1 MTKNSAQIP
10 LAPNTPDPPTTYAER
25 AEVEAEHS
33 ATGGRFRAQQAI
45 GSGVRP
51 PRPPSGPWSAEP
63 GPVPGPEL
71 PIDCT
76 DCGDVLGE
84 ALGGASEATEPE
96 ESEI

>member
-1 MTKNSAQIP
+1 
-10 LAPNTPDPPTTYAER
+10 
-25 AEVEAEHS
+25 
-33 ATGGRFRAQQAI
+33 
-45 GSGVRP
+45 
-51 PRPPSGPWSAEP
+51 
-63 GPVPGPEL
+63 VPGPEL